1 MFSANFDG
9 NLAGFFIG
17 DDVMMLD
24 EIYLQDIESYIR
36 KTITV
41 DKLFSFKKTVDNKQE
56 YRRLLRAYY
65 LELLNDKQ
73 FLTEYYSKWLL
84 YQLWTNEKSDRSK
97 IITMLSN
104 KDIVIGEFIGTYLW
118 WEDEQLTLDTLT
130 SSKMMLAVKNKILLE
145 SGDVECVLKKC
156 IDHAV
161 FDMMYH
167 AEFEKLGYFNS
178 KS

>member
-17 DDVMMLD
+17 DNVMMLD

-36 KTITV
+36 KTITA
-41 DKLFSFKKTVDNKQE
+41 DKLFAFKKVVDNKQE
-56 YRRLLRAYY
+56 YRCLLRAYY
-65 LELLNDKQ
+65 LELLNDMQ
-73 FLTEYYSKWLL
+73 FLRAYYSKWLL

-104 KDIVIGEFIGTYLW
+104 EDIVLYDFIAKYLW
-118 WEDEQLTLDTLT
+118 WEDEKVTLENLT

-145 SGDVECVLKKC
+145 SGDVECILKKC

-167 AEFEKLGYFNS
+167 AEFEKLGYFKS

>member
-17 DDVMMLD
+17 DNVMMLD

-73 FLTEYYSKWLL
+73 FLTEYY
-84 YQLWTNEKSDRSK
+84 
-97 IITMLSN
+97 
-104 KDIVIGEFIGTYLW
+104 
-118 WEDEQLTLDTLT
+118 
-130 SSKMMLAVKNKILLE
+130 
-145 SGDVECVLKKC
+145 
-156 IDHAV
+156 
-161 FDMMYH
+161 
-167 AEFEKLGYFNS
+167 
-178 KS
+178 